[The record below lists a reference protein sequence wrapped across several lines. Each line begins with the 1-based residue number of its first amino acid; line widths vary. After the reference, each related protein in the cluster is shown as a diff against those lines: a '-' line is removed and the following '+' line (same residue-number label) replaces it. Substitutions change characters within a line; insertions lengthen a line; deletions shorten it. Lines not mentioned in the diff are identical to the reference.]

1 MSPPEARA
9 KSGRGSLLLFCA
21 SASDQ
26 TSEMLILHRE
36 NFLQMGTSCEIVA
49 KAAGLSFEEVAQVL
63 RNSPLAMPLAG
74 SNLPH
79 SVVEEGIIHR
89 VFSLGRCHVSD
100 RGERGLTEVR
110 VCTER
115 GR

>member
-9 KSGRGSLLLFCA
+9 KSGRVSLQPFCV

-36 NFLQMGTSCEIVA
+36 NFLQLGMPCEIVA

-63 RNSPLAMPLAG
+63 RNSLTAF
-74 SNLPH
+74 
-79 SVVEEGIIHR
+79 SVVS
-89 VFSLGRCHVSD
+89 V
-100 RGERGLTEVR
+100 
-110 VCTER
+110 
-115 GR
+115 